1 MKKLT
6 TLFILAVIFVSGL
19 FAEPKVP
26 KGNIDPLYL
35 LSNDCQSCYRIGAF
49 SPTGKSYSFQ
59 FIKYSL
65 LSDSLIAINITC
77 KSEKEIDSII
87 SNIDVSNLDFEFDK
101 LRKKLIQLDVK
112 PNFSIKNDIPYKEIY
127 TLDYNS
133 TLKN

>member
-6 TLFILAVIFVSGL
+6 TLFILIFIVSAGL
-19 FAEPKVP
+19 FANPKVP

-65 LSDSLIAINITC
+65 ISDSLIAINISC
-77 KSEKEIDSII
+77 KNEKEVDSII
-87 SNIDVSNLDFEFDK
+87 SNIDVSNLDFEFER
-101 LRKKLIQLDVK
+101 LRKKIIQLNIE
-112 PNFSIKNDIPYKEIY
+112 PTFSMKNDIPYKEIY
-127 TLDYNS
+127 TLDFNS
-133 TLKN
+133 ALKS